1 MHDLLDIKKMGKER
15 NFYKLRRVKKTGVE
29 IIIRSAYVHN
39 LLSEKIYILYTH
51 VKSEEL
57 SDGRPKNKINFWV
70 LINTLCF

>member
-51 VKSEEL
+51 VKRKEL